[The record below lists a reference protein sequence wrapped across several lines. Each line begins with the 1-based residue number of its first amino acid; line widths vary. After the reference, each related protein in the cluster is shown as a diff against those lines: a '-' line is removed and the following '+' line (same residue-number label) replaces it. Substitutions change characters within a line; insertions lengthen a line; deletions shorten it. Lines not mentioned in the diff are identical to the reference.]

1 MRTHALLQIGALT
14 LATLA
19 TPAFAAGGANNPAQ
33 TPLFVSRA
41 TPPLNMLV
49 MGRDHKL
56 YYEAYNDASDLNGD
70 GIIDVGYKGYLGS
83 TQGGIDYFG
92 YFNSNV
98 CYTYTDGTFVPTAL
112 ATNKRCSGQW
122 SGDYLN
128 YLTTSRMDALRK
140 VLYGGFRVTDTES
153 RTLLQGAY
161 IPRDAHAWGK
171 EYNSTDGYNIT
182 DFTPLSQPS
191 SGYHHMF
198 AVVSKTQDTG
208 IPQLR
213 VLTNTSFRIWN
224 WVSKERPVAMDQCI
238 GSSGSTVDCTSGG
251 ASDSNWSKIPNNAF
265 SSTEIKIWKNSSAL
279 ATPTNTT
286 QMNNLFSSTAYTL
299 CGTQAVAYIQSPS
312 TANNNI
318 FNPSG
323 ACRTNRQ
330 DYYHTQITGTFT
342 PTTTT
347 TYDFSVDGDDAVDFS
362 ILDGTLVLATAYRY
376 GDNGAA
382 NQGGVGTTATV
393 TLTAG
398 KTYNIRL
405 RHRENT
411 GNDSWYVYWRNS
423 NTAPSTMTEYNVRV
437 EVCPPNSSTLRDS
450 TCKIYGSGSVKPTGI
465 LHDFGETNRM
475 HFGLLT
481 GSYEKS
487 MSGGI
492 LRANMGSFTREVDPY
507 TGQFCSSDASY
518 CSNPINNPSPQRNG
532 IVATIN
538 KLRIY
543 SFNYGDNTYS
553 CGWITTRALA
563 QSDNCYMWGNPVG
576 EMMYETL
583 RYFSG
588 ASAPTSLYNYTG
600 TSGADQ
606 TLGLDKPAWVAPYS
620 TSGGNY
626 PACSLPAMTVI
637 SDINPSYD
645 YKLPGGTS
653 SWQANGEAFSNSNDP
668 TSIQGLNASTETNA
682 IGVAEGLVG
691 KSVFIGESNGV
702 SDNAPTAKTITD
714 LATVRGLAPE
724 EPSKQGTYYSAG
736 VARFAARNVIGG
748 SRMLQTYAVA
758 LASPLPQIN
767 FPVGNSRITLVPFA
781 KSVGGSGIS
790 NTAEFQPTNQIVDF
804 YVQQIANTDP
814 DGSDRDTSVNGGR
827 PYAVFRINY
836 EDVEQGADHDMDAI
850 ALYTLSVTANNQLQV
865 NLFSEYAAGGMQQH
879 MGYVISGTGA
889 QTDGI
894 YLEICDLRDG
904 TTNSGTT
911 ASCDGQ
917 TRYRLNTPPGRPA
930 GWCVT
935 NTSSS
940 ECAGL
945 PPTASRTFT
954 PSASASNAVLLKSPL
969 WYAAKYGMPGRD
981 TTKITGDPD
990 NYFLV
995 TNALTLKEQLTK
1007 AFNNL
1012 EQSNNSVTSPAV
1024 SVAGNE
1030 ASDDLYIYRTDYR
1043 INTWSGDLIKEQLD
1057 RSTGTRSR
1065 LWSASS
1071 QLSASGRTIRMPTAN
1086 GTGLQELTWN
1096 NLASREAVNNAGQRV
1111 NLQAAM
1117 ATDLA
1122 TGTPAAMTNGTMSTD
1137 NQTLGQN
1144 RLDFVKGTANANF
1157 RARDSLLGDIINSNP
1172 IVVGGA
1178 QYLAYLADS
1187 IEPSGNYGN
1196 FATTQASRSKRIYV
1210 GANDGMLHAFNDSG
1224 EEQFA
1229 FVPTA
1234 VIPELYRL
1242 TSPNYNE
1249 QGAAHKFYVDG
1260 TPVVRDVYID
1270 NQWRTVLVGTLRA
1283 GGRALFAL
1291 DITDPANISLL
1302 WEFNVGQDIPAGS
1315 PANTPSD
1322 MGYSFP
1328 TPTIAKLHSG
1338 QWAVVTGNGYDSDSG
1353 RAVLML
1359 IDIATGNLIKKIP
1372 TADAD
1377 TNNGL
1382 STVRVA
1388 DNNSDGF
1395 ADYVYAGDLKGNLW
1409 RFDLIDNAGTNA
1421 DGTARNPLSHT
1432 SDIAV
1437 SNFKVSYGGSPLF
1450 TARTSTDQV
1459 QPITAPPSLVRHP
1472 SMNGYIIM
1480 FGTGRY
1486 FREADKSREENAVIQ
1501 TLYGIWDQKTTGQAT
1516 ASSDVPSIS
1525 SRSTGLQEQ
1534 TLTST
1539 TATFQNGQTTISRTV
1554 RTLSDTAVTWHNG
1567 STGKYG
1573 WYLDLVVGGSAEGE
1587 RIVNEMAARGQVLF
1601 LSTLTPS
1608 SDPCAA
1614 GLVGRNYGINP
1625 YTGGR
1630 TNFAVFDFNN
1640 DGVVNASDNYNGQS
1654 VSGFESPA
1662 GGFTLS
1668 GDKFFTTDGAS
1679 VNINFGPSVSGRQS
1693 WQILPEND

>member
-70 GIIDVGYKGYLGS
+70 GIIDVDYKGYLS
-83 TQGGIDYFG
+83 TAQGGIDYFG

-112 ATNKRCSGQW
+112 ATNKRCSSQW

-153 RTLLQGAY
+153 KTLLQGAY

-171 EYNSTDGYNIT
+171 EYKATDGYNIT
-182 DFTPLSQPS
+182 DFTPLSQPA
-191 SGYHHMF
+191 SGFHHMF
-198 AVVSKTQDTG
+198 AVVSKTQDSG

-213 VLTNTSFRIWN
+213 VLTNTTFRVWN
-224 WVSKERPVAMDQCI
+224 WVSKERPVAMDQCVT
-238 GSSGSTVDCTSGG
+238 STGGTANCTSGG
-251 ASDSNWSKIPNNAF
+251 PSPAGWALVPADVLSNV
-265 SSTEIKIWKNSSAL
+265 TVTTWKDNVGS
-279 ATPTNTT
+279 PTNRSE
-286 QMNNLFSSTAYTL
+286 MDSLFNNHSGNSARCGSGPAAQIFKDRDGNPFKDNGCTDDNYHSLITATF
-299 CGTQAVAYIQSPS
+299 TPPS
-312 TANNNI
+312 TA
-318 FNPSG
+318 
-323 ACRTNRQ
+323 T
-330 DYYHTQITGTFT
+330 YTFA
-342 PTTTT
+342 
-347 TYDFSVDGDDAVDFS
+347 VDGDDAVDLRIGSTYVASWYGGHGNDRSDNGLNQHSGS
-362 ILDGTLVLATAYRY
+362 IALTGGQSYQITFRHEEGSG
-376 GDNGAA
+376 GDNWGLYWKLP
-382 NQGGVGTTATV
+382 NTATS
-393 TLTAG
+393 TLT
-398 KTYNIRL
+398 
-405 RHRENT
+405 
-411 GNDSWYVYWRNS
+411 D
-423 NTAPSTMTEYNVRV
+423 YNVRV
-437 EVCPPNSSTLRDS
+437 EVCPTDSQALRDS
-450 TCKIYGSGSVKPTGI
+450 TCKVYGSGAVKPTGI

-507 TGQFCSSDASY
+507 TGQFCSSDANY
-518 CSNPINNPSPQRNG
+518 CSNSINNPSPQRNG

-543 SFNYGDNTYS
+543 NFNYFDSNGNENNTYG
-553 CGWITTRALA
+553 CGWITTRPLR

-583 RYFSG
+583 RYFAG
-588 ASAPTSLYNYTG
+588 ASAPTSQYNYTG

-606 TLGLDKPAWVAPYS
+606 ALGLNKPAWIAPYS
-620 TSGGNY
+620 TGGGNY

-645 YKLPGGTS
+645 YKLPGGKA
-653 SWQANGEAFSNSNDP
+653 SWQANSEAFSNSSDP

-781 KSVGGSGIS
+781 KSVGGSGINS
-790 NTAEFQPTNQIVDF
+790 TAEFQPTNQIVDF

-850 ALYTLSVTANNQLQV
+850 ALYTLSVTADDKLQV
-865 NLFSEYAAGGMQQH
+865 NLVSEYAAGGMQQH

-904 TTNSGTT
+904 TANNGNR

-930 GWCVT
+930 GWCVA

-940 ECAGL
+940 ECEGL

-995 TNALTLKEQLTK
+995 TNALTLREQLTK

-1071 QLSASGRTIRMPTAN
+1071 QLSASGRTILMPTAN
-1086 GTGLQELTWN
+1086 GTGLQELTWE

-1111 NLQAAM
+1111 NLQAAL

-1122 TGTPAAMTNGTMSTD
+1122 TGTPAAMTNGTMSTA
-1137 NQTLGQN
+1137 NRTLGQN

-1187 IEPSGNYGN
+1187 IEPGGNYGN

-1210 GANDGMLHAFNDSG
+1210 GANDGMLHAFNDNG
-1224 EEQFA
+1224 AEQFA

-1242 TSPNYNE
+1242 TAPNYNE

-1270 NQWRTVLVGTLRA
+1270 SQWRTVLVGTLRA

-1291 DITDPANISLL
+1291 DITDPADISLL
-1302 WEFNVGQDIPAGS
+1302 WEFNVGKDIPDDA
-1315 PANTPSD
+1315 PTNTPSD

-1409 RFDLIDNAGTNA
+1409 RFDLIDNAGTSA
-1421 DGTARNPLSHT
+1421 DGTTRNPLSHT
-1432 SDIAV
+1432 SNIAV
-1437 SNFKVSYGGSPLF
+1437 SNFKVSYGGNPLF

-1472 SMNGYIIM
+1472 SMNGYIVM

-1516 ASSDVPSIS
+1516 ASSDAPSIA
-1525 SRSTGLQEQ
+1525 RSDLQGQ
-1534 TLTST
+1534 SLTST
-1539 TATFQNGQTTISRTV
+1539 TATFVNGQTTISRTV
-1554 RTLSDTAVTWHNG
+1554 RTLSDEAVVWRSGN
-1567 STGKYG
+1567 TGKYG
-1573 WYLDLVVGGSAEGE
+1573 WYLDMAIGSSAEGE

-1608 SDPCAA
+1608 SDPCTA

-1630 TNFAVFDFNN
+1630 TGFAVFDFNN

-1679 VNINFGPSVSGRQS
+1679 VNVNFGPSVSGRQS
-1693 WQILPEND
+1693 WQILPEKD